1 MDVLRMYI
9 QTRVFN
15 INKEDMVFMS
25 WLFSY
30 GDKYE
35 FKGVGEHYLC
45 IPECILLAAYMDGA
59 LKLL

>member
-25 WLFSY
+25 RLYSY

-35 FKGVGEHYLC
+35 WKSLVNIYFSFAYLSVLTGNIC
-45 IPECILLAAYMDGA
+45 G
-59 LKLL
+59 

>member
-9 QTRVFN
+9 QTRVYN

-25 WLFSY
+25 RLYSY

-35 FKGVGEHYLC
+35 WKSLVNIYFSFAYLNVLTGN
-45 IPECILLAAYMDGA
+45 IYG
-59 LKLL
+59 